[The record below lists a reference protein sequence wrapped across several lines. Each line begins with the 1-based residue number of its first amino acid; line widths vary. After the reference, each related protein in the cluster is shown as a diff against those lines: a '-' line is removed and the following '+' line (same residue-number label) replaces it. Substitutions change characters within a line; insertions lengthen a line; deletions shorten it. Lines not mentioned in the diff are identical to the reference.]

1 MLKKYPVKY
10 IQNKKYLKTIIVN
23 FDDPNADYFL
33 QFNADKK
40 IVISLNP
47 EPDIA
52 KIKLMDLELL
62 KPT

>member
-1 MLKKYPVKY
+1 MLKKYPAKY